1 MKKGT
6 LFLFVWVGLISVL
19 VSAVS
24 AADWP
29 QWRGPG
35 RDGKVQGFS
44 APSQW
49 PSELKQQ
56 WSVSVGLGVATPAL
70 VGERLYLFTRKDKEE
85 VILCLDAQTG
95 KEIWSNRYEA
105 AAVTGAPGRFPGP
118 RSSPAVGEGKVV
130 TLGVGGVVSCL
141 NAEDG
146 KLLWRTDP
154 YSGAVVRFYTAVSP
168 LIVDG
173 MAIVQ
178 LGKEDNGSV
187 IAYDLNSGQ
196 PRWQWT
202 QKGPA
207 YASPVLLTVEGTRQ
221 VAAFTDKKLVG
232 LTLGDGKLLW
242 ELPFLPLER
251 SYNSVSPIVDGQTVI
266 YSGAQR
272 GTFAVRIEKQGD
284 GFAARS
290 LWENKEVSAK
300 YNTPVLHQ
308 GFLYGLTDNGCL
320 FCLNASDGT
329 LGWRG
334 QTQYDRSGFGAIVDA
349 GSVLMFL
356 SPTGNLVVFEP
367 NPKEF
372 KQTASYKVSQTQTYA
387 HPVLSG
393 SRIYIK
399 DQENLILWTLE

>member
-1 MKKGT
+1 MKKGILS
-6 LFLFVWVGLISVL
+6 LFFFTGLASVL
-19 VSAVS
+19 VSGVF

-35 RDGKVQGFS
+35 RDGRVQDFS

-49 PSELKQQ
+49 PAELKQQ
-56 WSVSVGLGVATPAL
+56 WSVPVGQGVATPAL
-70 VGERLYLFTRKDKEE
+70 VGQRLYLFTRQGNEE

-168 LIVDG
+168 LIAEG

-178 LGKEDNGSV
+178 LGKEENGGV

-202 QKGPA
+202 QEGPA
-207 YASPVLLTVEGTRQ
+207 YASPVLLTVEGSRQ
-221 VAAFTDKKLVG
+221 VVAFTDKKLVG
-232 LTLGDGKLLW
+232 LALGDGELLW

-272 GTFAVRIEKQGD
+272 GTFAVRVEKQGE
-284 GFAARS
+284 GFSARS

-308 GFLYGLTDNGCL
+308 GFLYGLTDNGYL

-334 QTQYDRSGFGAIVDA
+334 QTQYDRGGFGAIVDA

-356 SPTGNLVVFEP
+356 SPTGDLVVFEP

-387 HPVLSG
+387 HPVLAG
-393 SRIYIK
+393 GRIYIK